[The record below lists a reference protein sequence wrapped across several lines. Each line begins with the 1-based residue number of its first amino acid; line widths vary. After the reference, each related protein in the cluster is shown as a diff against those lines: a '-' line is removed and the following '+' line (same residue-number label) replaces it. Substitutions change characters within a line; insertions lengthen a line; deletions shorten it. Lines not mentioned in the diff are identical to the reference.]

1 MEQNKTTN
9 RKAVGDRNQA
19 DAAIKKFLNRDDVFA
34 DIINNCGRLSTK
46 LKAEELENIDAFRLF
61 TALAKGGTMTVE
73 EYAEFYSTLV
83 IKKNASGY
91 YVVIGQKNMNP
102 NLPLQLFLLEA
113 AAYKMQAGGYPF
125 DNDQLLS
132 VCTVIV
138 YLSNKP
144 WSGSYHLHDLYS
156 GEKKPDESYDV
167 DYHMQI
173 IEPARLS
180 AEKLAEYKTDL
191 KGVLNFLKI
200 SSDTLKF
207 DSFLKSD
214 EYIVLDEDAKE
225 MINCIAVSNC

>member
-1 MEQNKTTN
+1 MEKNKTIN
-9 RKAVGDRNQA
+9 RKAEVDNNQE

-34 DIINNCGRLSTK
+34 DIINNCDRLSTK

-61 TALAKGGTMTVE
+61 TALAEGGTMTVE
-73 EYAEFYSTLV
+73 EYAVFYSTLV

-113 AAYKMQAGGYPF
+113 AAYKMQTGGYPLE
-125 DNDQLLS
+125 NDQLLP

-144 WSGSYHLHDLYS
+144 WPDSYHLHDLYS
-156 GEKKPDESYDV
+156 GEKKPDESYNV

-180 AEKLAEYKTDL
+180 AEKLAGYITDL
-191 KGVLNFLKI
+191 RGVLSFLKI
-200 SSDTLKF
+200 SSDTSKV
-207 DSFLKSD
+207 DGFLKSN
-214 EYIVLDEDAKE
+214 EYIGLDADAKA
-225 MINCIAVSNC
+225 MIDCIAVSAC